1 MNTNF
6 DREVAIKMDKEK
18 NELDE
23 LTREISK
30 IITDNKKFLDRVM
43 DDDFE
48 PEEEAEEEEE
58 IVEEL

>member
-1 MNTNF
+1 MT
-6 DREVAIKMDKEK
+6 EEK

-23 LTREISK
+23 LGREIRK
-30 IITDNKKFLDRVM
+30 IIADNEKFLARVL

-48 PEEEAEEEEE
+48 PDEEGEEEGE